1 MQFWNELEGQ
11 TIDRLYPLRRLV
23 RSEGRSAWFETAV
36 GEESSTPAT
45 ISLTEALTDADEVT
59 ARLKAAQNLKHP
71 NLVSITNVG
80 QVRVDNTLIVYAV
93 MEHIEQSL
101 SDVLQTQTLTV
112 DEGREVAEALVGAL
126 TAIHQKGM
134 SHGHVEAASVLAT
147 EETVKLRSDCLQ
159 NNAAGQA
166 EDVAG
171 IGTTLF
177 HAFTQRKALTATDAQ
192 INRIPA
198 PFAEIIRNSFARRWT
213 LGQIANALKPGVPI
227 AQAAS
232 PAPAPV
238 RPSAPAPAPV
248 RPPVPAS
255 VRPAAAA
262 PVRPPSPPQP
272 PATPEH
278 DPIVVKVVDPA
289 APSYRPATAPAGMGR
304 RLATEDDEPLA
315 AQRKPI
321 VLYGALAVVVLAILA
336 WLFWPK
342 SAQAPTNVT
351 NPQTAA
357 QPATPPP
364 APAPAPLPPKPTAT
378 KKAAPAKPAPA
389 KTSPVDRQTA
399 SAAPSGERTI
409 WRVVVY
415 TYRSQKLAEEKATQ
429 ITGKYPD
436 LSASVYS
443 PAGHSDTYLVI
454 VGGAMDRQHSF
465 DMRAKA
471 LRDGMPGDTYARN
484 FSQ

>member
-23 RSEGRSAWFETAV
+23 RSEGRSAWFETAI
-36 GEESSTPAT
+36 GEELSTPAT

-159 NNAAGQA
+159 TNAAGQA

-198 PFAEIIRNSFARRWT
+198 PFAEIIRNSFAKRWT
-213 LGQIANALKPGVPI
+213 LGQIANALKPGQPV
-227 AQAAS
+227 AQAV
-232 PAPAPV
+232 PPAPV
-238 RPSAPAPAPV
+238 RPQPPAPV
-248 RPPVPAS
+248 RPAS
-255 VRPAAAA
+255 PVRPPAAA
-262 PVRPPSPPQP
+262 PVRPAAPPQP

-289 APSYRPATAPAGMGR
+289 APSYRPTTPPPGMGR
-304 RLATEDDEPLA
+304 RLATEDDEPQA

-321 VLYGALAVVVLAILA
+321 VLYGALAVIVLAILG

-342 SAQAPTNVT
+342 PAQAPTNVT

-364 APAPAPLPPKPTAT
+364 AAVPTPAAPPAKSAAAKKP
-378 KKAAPAKPAPA
+378 APAKPA
-389 KTSPVDRQTA
+389 PVDRQTA
-399 SAAPSGERTI
+399 SATAPKERTI

-429 ITGKYPD
+429 ITGKYPE
-436 LSASVYS
+436 LSASVFS
-443 PAGHSDTYLVI
+443 PAGHNDTYLVI

>member
-23 RSEGRSAWFETAV
+23 RSEGRSAWFETEA
-36 GEESSTPAT
+36 GETPDTPAT

-59 ARLKAAQNLKHP
+59 ARLEAAQNLKHP
-71 NLVSITNVG
+71 NLVSITKVG
-80 QVRVDNTLIVYAV
+80 QGQLDNTLIVYAV

-101 SDVLQTQTLTV
+101 SDVLQSQALTPE
-112 DEGREVAEALVGAL
+112 EGREVAEALVGAL
-126 TAIHQKGM
+126 TAIHQQGM

-159 NNAAGQA
+159 TSTAGQA

-213 LGQIANALKPGVPI
+213 LAQIANALKP
-227 AQAAS
+227 AQ
-232 PAPAPV
+232 PATRAIPPAPV
-238 RPSAPAPAPV
+238 RTPAPPPAPPPAPV
-248 RPPVPAS
+248 PPPAS
-255 VRPAAAA
+255 RA
-262 PVRPPSPPQP
+262 PEP
-272 PATPEH
+272 PA
-278 DPIVVKVVDPA
+278 VKVAQKTPPPA
-289 APSYRPATAPAGMGR
+289 YRPTTPPIAVERPLP
-304 RLATEDDEPLA
+304 LATEGVEPVA
-315 AQRKPI
+315 AKRKPL

-342 SAQAPTNVT
+342 PAEAPTDGT
-351 NPQTAA
+351 NSQTAS
-357 QPATPPP
+357 QPATPTPTP
-364 APAPAPLPPKPTAT
+364 APAAAPPAV
-378 KKAAPAKPAPA
+378 AAPAAHTKPAPT
-389 KTSPVDRQTA
+389 KPVPVDRHTA
-399 SAAPSGERTI
+399 SAAAPTERTI

-415 TYRSQKLAEEKATQ
+415 TYRSQKMAQDRVDLISE
-429 ITGKYPD
+429 KYPD
-436 LSASVYS
+436 LNPSVFA
-443 PAGHSDTYLVI
+443 PPGQSDTYLV
-454 VGGAMDRQHSF
+454 VLGGAMDRQQSF

-471 LRDGMPGDTYARN
+471 LRDGMPGDTFARN
-484 FSQ
+484 FSK

>member
-23 RSEGRSAWFETAV
+23 RSEGRSAWFETAT
-36 GEESSTPAT
+36 GEELNTPAT
-45 ISLTEALTDADEVT
+45 ISLTEALTDADEVA

-101 SDVLQTQTLTV
+101 SDVLQTQTLTA

-159 NNAAGQA
+159 TSAAGQA

-213 LGQIANALKPGVPI
+213 LAQIANALKPGQPV
-227 AQAAS
+227 AQAVS
-232 PAPAPV
+232 PAPSRPPVAAPV
-238 RPSAPAPAPV
+238 RPPAPAPV
-248 RPPVPAS
+248 RPP
-255 VRPAAAA
+255 AAA
-262 PVRPPSPPQP
+262 PVRPPAPPPPQP

-278 DPIVVKVVDPA
+278 DPVVVKVVDPA
-289 APSYRPATAPAGMGR
+289 APSYRAATPPPGMGR
-304 RLATEDDEPLA
+304 RLSTEDDEPRA

-321 VLYGALAVVVLAILA
+321 VLYGALAVVVLAIIA

-342 SAQAPTNVT
+342 PAHAPTNPP
-351 NPQTAA
+351 NPETAA

-364 APAPAPLPPKPTAT
+364 AAAPTPATP
-378 KKAAPAKPAPA
+378 PAKPAPA
-389 KTSPVDRQTA
+389 KKPALAKPAPVDRQTE
-399 SAAPSGERTI
+399 SAAAPKERTI

-415 TYRSQKLAEEKATQ
+415 TYRSQKMAAEKASQ
-429 ITGKYPD
+429 ITEKYPD
-436 LSASVYS
+436 LSASVFS

-454 VGGAMDRQHSF
+454 VGGSMDRQHSF

-484 FSQ
+484 FAQ

>member
-23 RSEGRSAWFETAV
+23 RSEGRSAWFETAT
-36 GEESSTPAT
+36 GEELNVPAT

-71 NLVSITNVG
+71 NLVSITKVG
-80 QVRVDNTLIVYAV
+80 QVKVDNTLIVYAV

-101 SDVLQTQTLTV
+101 SDVLQTQTLTA

-126 TAIHQKGM
+126 TVIHQKGM

-159 NNAAGQA
+159 TSAAGQA

-213 LGQIANALKPGVPI
+213 LPQIANALKPGQPV
-227 AQAAS
+227 AQA
-232 PAPAPV
+232 V
-238 RPSAPAPAPV
+238 APAPV
-248 RPPVPAS
+248 RPPAPAPAS
-255 VRPAAAA
+255 VRPSAQP
-262 PVRPPSPPQP
+262 PVRSPAPPPSHL
-272 PATPEH
+272 ATPEH
-278 DPIVVKVVDPA
+278 EPIVVKVVDPA
-289 APSYRPATAPAGMGR
+289 APSYRPAAPPPGVER
-304 RLATEDDEPLA
+304 PRPLATEDDEPVA
-315 AQRKPI
+315 ARRKPLA
-321 VLYGALAVVVLAILA
+321 LYGAAAVVVLAIIA

-342 SAQAPTNVT
+342 PAQAPTNVP

-364 APAPAPLPPKPTAT
+364 AAAPTPAPP
-378 KKAAPAKPAPA
+378 PAKPAPA
-389 KTSPVDRQTA
+389 KKAAAAKPTPADRQTA
-399 SAAPSGERTI
+399 SAAGPKERTI

-415 TYRSQKLAEEKATQ
+415 TYRSQKLAEEKASQ
-429 ITGKYPD
+429 ISGKYPD
-436 LSASVYS
+436 LSASVFN
-443 PAGHSDTYLVI
+443 PPGHSDTYLVI
-454 VGGAMDRQHSF
+454 VGGTMDRQHSF

-471 LRDGMPGDTYARN
+471 LRDGMPEDTYARN